1 MRVRPSSYCLL
12 NGKSLRRSKPFA
24 CKCFKGKLIQC
35 HWFRHNELKH
45 VTKLVISSY
54 QMCFVPQ
61 SFTPWTE
68 ERNRR
73 RVSLHQR
80 WTQHDFRTDGEIL
93 QEVTHWERL
102 QTWHRGISSLW
113 SLNAFSNYY
122 SLLYPNAFQ
131 QTLSFCLSAGCGLK
145 SAKVPQSV
153 SRRVSSIG
161 TCLYKLWNNQ
171 AGPFYVTLCIGT
183 YLKERLHIFSC

>member
-1 MRVRPSSYCLL
+1 
-12 NGKSLRRSKPFA
+12 
-24 CKCFKGKLIQC
+24 
-35 HWFRHNELKH
+35 
-45 VTKLVISSY
+45 
-54 QMCFVPQ
+54 MCFDPQ
-61 SFTPWTE
+61 SFTPRAE

-80 WTQHDFRTDGEIL
+80 WTQHDFRTDREIL

-102 QTWHRGISSLW
+102 QKCHWGISSVW
-113 SLNAFSNYY
+113 SLNGFSNYY
-122 SLLYPNAFQ
+122 SLLDANAFQ
-131 QTLSFCLSAGCGLK
+131 QTLSFCVSAGRGLK

-171 AGPFYVTLCIGT
+171 AGPFSVTVCIGT
-183 YLKERLHIFSC
+183 YYLKVCLHTYFLLLGDSL